1 WHRLALAVHAVAL
14 APCVR
19 RGWVRR

>member
-1 WHRLALAVHAVAL
+1 HRLALAVHAVAL